1 MTKEESYLSASEI
14 EAILYQLET
23 KGLVF
28 KTWDIKKN
36 DYVWHMTESGNDIAA
51 EITKSLG
58 LK

>member
-1 MTKEESYLSASEI
+1 MTNEESYLSASEI
-14 EAILYQLET
+14 ESILYQLET

-28 KTWDIKKN
+28 KTWDIKKQ
-36 DYVWHMTESGNDIAA
+36 DYIWHMTESGNEIAS